1 MNEMMSTDELVFAI
15 VLAWNHVEDTV
26 ECLGSMIKS
35 NFDPIRYLL
44 VDNASTDSTVE
55 TVRNEFPN
63 VEIIQ
68 SDKNLGISGGYN
80 LGMQYALEHGA
91 SYVLVANNDIE
102 IDPDMIQNLVSEMN
116 KDHQIGIGMPKI
128 YHYYGD
134 RNRLWCTGARWRKFI
149 PTVKM
154 TGVNAKDNENFT
166 HPRDIEY
173 APSCCLLLRRELVES
188 IGNFDTNYFFYND
201 DWDYSAR
208 ARKSGFKIRF
218 TPDAHMWHKV
228 SVSTQKSDKPAI
240 WWNYFGRSTVRFY
253 QMHASQWQLEIYI
266 AWFIVRESIKG
277 NFHRI
282 KPFLSGV
289 NQARGGDIANPA

>member
-1 MNEMMSTDELVFAI
+1 MNPDKLVFVI
-15 VLAWNHVEDTV
+15 ILAWNHVEDTV
-26 ECLGSMIKS
+26 ECLVSMTKT
-35 NFDPIRYLL
+35 NYEPIRYLL
-44 VDNASTDSTVE
+44 VDNASTDNTVE
-55 TVRNEFPN
+55 TVQNKFPE

-80 LGMQYALEHGA
+80 IGMQYALEQGA
-91 SYVLVANNDIE
+91 SHILVANNDIE
-102 IDPDMIQNLVSEMN
+102 IDAEMVKYLVEEMN
-116 KDHQIGIGMPKI
+116 KDHKIGIGMPKI

-149 PTVKM
+149 PSVKM
-154 TGVNAKDNENFT
+154 TGVNAKDNGNFT
-166 HPRDIEY
+166 HAKDIEY
-173 APSCCLLLRRELVES
+173 APSCCLLLSRELIET
-188 IGNFDTNYFFYND
+188 IGYFDTNYFFYND

-208 ARKSGFKIRF
+208 ARKSGFNIRY
-218 TPDAHMWHKV
+218 TPDAKMWHKV

-253 QMHASQWQLEIYI
+253 RMHASRWQLAIYI
-266 AWFIVRESIKG
+266 AWFVIRESIKG

-289 NQARGGDIANPA
+289 NQARGLEIPNPP